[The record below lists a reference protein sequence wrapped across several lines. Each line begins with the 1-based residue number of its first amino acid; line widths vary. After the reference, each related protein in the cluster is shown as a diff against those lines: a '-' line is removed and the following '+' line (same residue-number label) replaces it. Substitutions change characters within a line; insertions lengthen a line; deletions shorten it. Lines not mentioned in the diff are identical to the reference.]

1 MLILLAVL
9 YAVIVFIVQT
19 MLFRHTSKTIIH
31 TIPLMVI
38 GAVYILALLMPLADQ
53 VMIELG
59 RNDGYSFYSFV
70 ALLVAGNN
78 TLGLIADGAAWL
90 IEKV

>member
-9 YAVIVFIVQT
+9 YAVIVFVVQT
-19 MLFRHTSKTIIH
+19 MLFRHTSGKMIRM
-31 TIPLMVI
+31 IPLMVI
-38 GAVYILALLMPLADQ
+38 GAGYLIAVLLPLADQ

-59 RNDGYSFYSFV
+59 RNDGYAFYSFA
-70 ALLVAGNN
+70 ALIAAGIN